1 MALDPI
7 SEAIARITLGG
18 GANGGYGGYGGTE
31 AYTTGV
37 PAAAAG
43 PAPYLP
49 QFEPGYKSPDVT
61 TTGSVAG
68 GITDNNPAGAGGFW
82 DGFKWNKDT
91 FGLALGGLQTIGS
104 LWGAWQ
110 ANKLANEQ
118 FKFSKDFALKNLS
131 NQTTAYN
138 TELEGRTRARAF
150 TEGLSDQDA
159 KNYVEAHRLAQM

>member
-1 MALDPI
+1 MADSI
-7 SEAIARITLGG
+7 ADAIARITLGG
-18 GANGGYGGYGGTE
+18 GYGGGYGGYAGSEPYT
-31 AYTTGV
+31 ASSPFTTPTTGG
-37 PAAAAG
+37 AA
-43 PAPYLP
+43 PSVYTP
-49 QFEPGYKSPDVT
+49 QFDAKPTVDQAVT
-61 TTGSVAG
+61 G
-68 GITDNNPAGAGGFW
+68 GVGGMGGF
-82 DGFKWNKDT
+82 GNFFKDWNTDKT
-91 FGLALGGLQTIGS
+91 GLVLGGLQTIGS